1 MEKIIDNFKSKNGRD
16 PSESEMIPLRI
27 EGDLYANQ
35 ILAQPQEGEEDG
47 DEEGGEDR
55 LDEDEEAED
64 GDDREEQ
71 EEEEEEDEEGDEDN
85 VDEQQGV
92 KSFQENGDWKTVLAY
107 FRTFFWSFE
116 ISP

>member
-71 EEEEEEDEEGDEDN
+71 EEEEEEDEEGDEEN
-85 VDEQQGV
+85 LDEQQGV
-92 KSFQENGDWKTVLAY
+92 KNFQENGD
-107 FRTFFWSFE
+107 
-116 ISP
+116 

>member
-71 EEEEEEDEEGDEDN
+71 EEEEEEDEEGDEEN

-92 KSFQENGDWKTVLAY
+92 KNFQENGD
-107 FRTFFWSFE
+107 
-116 ISP
+116 